1 MAAAA
6 ERGFPA
12 VTEAAVR
19 ASRCC
24 RGRCSPVGAEQ
35 IYNEAL
41 VVGLV
46 DTGVGMDA
54 ERGYVWG
61 GEALGGVVV
70 GTEAAAE
77 RVRGAL
83 ADEARRRRNG
93 GCGRGLWVTNELTR
107 LRH

>member
-77 RVRGAL
+77 RTILAEIPARDWFTYSRWIEHVRS
-83 ADEARRRRNG
+83 RSS
-93 GCGRGLWVTNELTR
+93 W
-107 LRH
+107 